1 MRANDMAPI
10 AQRSGTGLLFLA
22 AFLGRLRMMLLVS
35 QSHSDVGTQDA
46 WLDKTK
52 PGTQCFVLEKTSFDT
67 RREDSHLFFVHPIS
81 PFRTCG
87 WNRESMWVGVVILYH
102 ENSGTL
108 YGLRPCPQQA

>member
-1 MRANDMAPI
+1 MAPI

-46 WLDKTK
+46 GSTRPPGARSVMCSERRVLIHHVKT
-52 PGTQCFVLEKTSFDT
+52 LL
-67 RREDSHLFFVHPIS
+67 LFFVHPIS

-87 WNRESMWVGVVILYH
+87 WNRECMWVGVVILYH

-108 YGLRPCPQQA
+108 HGLRPCPQQA